1 MKHYVILCDWAVD
14 NGEMA
19 NGVDITAVTH
29 TLDEAKAIFAEK
41 VVDEKK
47 YADEHGWKTYADTDV
62 EFDAGEEG
70 YYATEHTH
78 FYIQEVE

>member
-19 NGVDITAVTH
+19 SGVDITAVTH
-29 TLDEAKAIFAEK
+29 TLEEAKAIFAEK
-41 VVDEKK
+41 SADEKE
-47 YADEHGWKTYADTDV
+47 YAYEHGWTIYTDTDE
-62 EFDAGEEG
+62 EFDAGEDG
-70 YYATEHTH
+70 YYDAEHAH